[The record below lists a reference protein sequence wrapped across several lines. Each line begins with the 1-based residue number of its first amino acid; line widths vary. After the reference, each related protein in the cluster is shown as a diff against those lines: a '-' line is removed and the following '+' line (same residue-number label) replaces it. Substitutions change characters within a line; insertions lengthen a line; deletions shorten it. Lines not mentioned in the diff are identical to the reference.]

1 MRLLIVSNRLP
12 VTVVRD
18 GGDLRFQESVGGLA
32 SGLRAYL
39 DNRKFSSSSES
50 QCAKSPYVQSQCARI
65 QSDYVWVGWPGVTIE
80 EDKRDLLKSKL
91 SPFHAHPVFLSE
103 KSMDKFYHGFSN
115 KTIWPLFH
123 YFTSHVQYDEDFW
136 AHYKQV
142 NVTFCDA
149 VMQIARP
156 DDLIWIH
163 DYHLMLLPGLI
174 RDKIPDAS
182 LGFFLHIPFPSF
194 EVFRLFPGQWRREIL
209 EGLLGADLIGFHTYD
224 YTHYFLRCVQRILGY
239 ENNMGNIIADNHLV
253 RAGIFP
259 MGIDFNKF
267 KDAAS
272 SPGVIEEKE
281 NLKALFEGRKVVLS
295 LDRLDYT
302 KGIINRL
309 KGFELFLKRNPEWH
323 GRVVLVLVVVPS
335 RTEVDHY
342 QQMKRQI
349 DEIVGKINGRC
360 GRMNWTPIR
369 YHYKFLPFNLLV
381 ALYSTSDVALVTP
394 LRDGMNLIAKEYIA
408 TKADGK
414 GVLILSEMAGAAK
427 EAGETIVINPNDI
440 GEIADALKA
449 ALEMHEEEQTRCNK
463 AIQARLKRHDVV
475 RWADDFIQALIAM
488 QKEQEKLDAKLLGM
502 SSKDKMK
509 SEFLAANRR
518 LILLDYDG
526 TLVPLARHPKM
537 ATPTAKLME
546 FLKLISQEQR
556 TDVVLISGRNR
567 AELQSWFGDL
577 GIGLVAEHGVWIKER
592 GEDWK
597 MLKPLTNE
605 WKQKILPLLEMYTD
619 RLSGSFVEEK
629 EYSLAW
635 HYRMADPE
643 MASIVAKELVDDLVN
658 FTANIDVQVLQ
669 GNKVVE
675 VRNAGLNKGDAGL
688 YCRSRGAY
696 DFILAAGDD
705 WTDEDLFKVL
715 PETAYSIR
723 IGMAQSYARFNLHNS
738 AEVIEL
744 IRDLAIESKSSKWNG
759 EEINGRT
766 ALVKRVGI

>member
-12 VTVVRD
+12 VTVMRE
-18 GGDLRFQESVGGLA
+18 GDSLRFQESVGGLA
-32 SGLRAYL
+32 SGLRAYM
-39 DNRKFSSSSES
+39 DNIKSSRSPES
-50 QCAKSPYVQSQCARI
+50 QY
-65 QSDYVWVGWPGVTIE
+65 DYAWVGWPGVTIDE
-80 EDKRDLLKSKL
+80 SLRDSLRYKL
-91 SPFHAHPVFLSE
+91 SSEFHAYPVFLSE

-136 AHYKQV
+136 DQYRQV
-142 NVTFCDA
+142 NETFCDA
-149 VMQIARP
+149 VTQIAKP
-156 DDLIWIH
+156 GDLIWIH
-163 DYHLMLLPGLI
+163 DYHLMLLPKLI
-174 RDKIPDAS
+174 RERAPDVS

-194 EVFRLFPGQWRREIL
+194 EVFRLLPSKWRREIL

-224 YTHYFLRCVQRILGY
+224 YTHYFLRCVQRILGF
-239 ENNMGNIIADNHLV
+239 ENNMGQIIADDHIV
-253 RAGIFP
+253 RADIFP
-259 MGIDFNKF
+259 MGIDFQKF
-267 KDAAS
+267 KDAAV
-272 SPGVIEEKE
+272 SPKVEIEKE
-281 NLKALFEGRKVVLS
+281 DLKTLFAGRKVIIS
-295 LDRLDYT
+295 IDRLDYT

-309 KGFELFLKRNPEWH
+309 QGFELFLKKNPQWH
-323 GRVVLVLVVVPS
+323 GKVVLVLVVVPS
-335 RTEVDHY
+335 RTKVEHY

-360 GRMNWTPIR
+360 GSMNWMPIR

-381 ALYSTSDVALVTP
+381 ALYSVSDVALVTP

-414 GVLILSEMAGAAK
+414 GVLILSEMAGASK

-440 GEIADALKA
+440 GEIADTLKA
-449 ALEMHEEEQTRCNK
+449 ALEMPEEEQIRCNR
-463 AIQARLKRHDVV
+463 AIQARLKRHDVT
-475 RWADDFIQALIAM
+475 RWADDFIQTLISM
-488 QKEQEKLDAKLLGM
+488 QEEQKKMDARLLGQ
-502 SSKDKMK
+502 SSKEKMRK
-509 SEFLAANRR
+509 DFREAKRR

-526 TLVPLARHPKM
+526 TLVPIARHPKM
-537 ATPTAKLME
+537 ATPTVELME
-546 FLKLISQEQR
+546 FLDVMSREQK

-567 AELQSWFGDL
+567 NELQSWFGDL
-577 GIGLVAEHGVWIKER
+577 GISLVAEHGVWIREK

-597 MLKPLTNE
+597 MLKPLNNE
-605 WKQKILPLLEMYTD
+605 WKQKILPLLEMHTD

-675 VRNAGLNKGDAGL
+675 VRNAGLNKGDAGM
-688 YCRSRGAY
+688 YCRSKGDF
-696 DFILAAGDD
+696 DFILAVGDD

-723 IGMAQSYARFNLHNS
+723 IGMTQSYARFNLHNCS
-738 AEVIEL
+738 EVIKLVREL
-744 IRDLAIESKSSKWNG
+744 TDESKP
-759 EEINGRT
+759 
-766 ALVKRVGI
+766 

>member
-12 VTVVRD
+12 VTVVRE
-18 GGDLRFQESVGGLA
+18 GGSLRFQESVGGLA
-32 SGLRAYL
+32 SGLRAYM
-39 DNRKFSSSSES
+39 DNLKSSRLQKS
-50 QCAKSPYVQSQCARI
+50 QYDCA
-65 QSDYVWVGWPGVTIE
+65 WVGWPGVTIDE
-80 EDKRDLLKSKL
+80 SLRDSLRSKL
-91 SPFHAHPVFLSE
+91 SSEFQAHPVFLSE

-136 AHYKQV
+136 AQYRQV
-142 NVTFCDA
+142 NETFCDTIT
-149 VMQIARP
+149 QIARP
-156 DDLIWIH
+156 GDLIWIH
-163 DYHLMLLPGLI
+163 DYHLMLLPKLI
-174 RDKIPDAS
+174 RERVPDVS

-194 EVFRLFPGQWRREIL
+194 EVFRLLPSRWRREIL

-224 YTHYFLRCVQRILGY
+224 YTHYFLRCVQRILGF
-239 ENNMGNIIADNHLV
+239 ENNMGQIIADDHIV
-253 RAGIFP
+253 RADIFP
-259 MGIDFNKF
+259 MGIDFQKF
-267 KDAAS
+267 KGAAI
-272 SPGVIEEKE
+272 SPEVEIEKE
-281 NLKALFEGRKVVLS
+281 DLKTLFAGRKIIIS
-295 LDRLDYT
+295 IDRLDYT

-309 KGFELFLKRNPEWH
+309 QGFELFLKKNPQWH
-323 GRVVLVLVVVPS
+323 GKVVLVLVVVPS
-335 RTEVDHY
+335 RTEVEYY

-360 GRMNWTPIR
+360 GSMNWAPIH
-369 YHYKFLPFNLLV
+369 YHYKFLPLNLLV
-381 ALYSTSDVALVTP
+381 ALYSVSDVALVTP

-414 GVLILSEMAGAAK
+414 GVLILSEMAGASK

-440 GEIADALKA
+440 EEIADALKA
-449 ALEMHEEEQTRCNK
+449 ALEMPEDEQIKCNR
-463 AIQARLKRHDVV
+463 AIQARLKRHDVI
-475 RWADDFIQALIAM
+475 RWADDFIQSLISM
-488 QKEQEKLDAKLLGM
+488 QEEQTKMDAKLLGQ
-502 SSKDKMK
+502 SSKEKMRRDFQEAK
-509 SEFLAANRR
+509 RR

-526 TLVPLARHPKM
+526 TLVPIARHPKM
-537 ATPTAKLME
+537 ATPTVELME
-546 FLKLISQEQR
+546 FLDAMAQEQK
-556 TDVVLISGRNR
+556 TDAVLISGRNR
-567 AELQSWFGDL
+567 NELQSWFGDL
-577 GIGLVAEHGVWIKER
+577 GISLVAEHGVWIREK

-597 MLKPLTNE
+597 MLKPLNNE

-675 VRNAGLNKGDAGL
+675 VRNAGLNKGDAGM
-688 YCRSRGAY
+688 YCRSKGDF
-696 DFILAAGDD
+696 DFILAIGDD

-723 IGMAQSYARFNLHNS
+723 IGMTQSYAKFNLHNCS
-738 AEVIEL
+738 EVIKLVREL
-744 IRDLAIESKSSKWNG
+744 TDESKP
-759 EEINGRT
+759 
-766 ALVKRVGI
+766 

>member
-12 VTVVRD
+12 VTVIKD
-18 GGDLRFQESVGGLA
+18 GDDLRFQESVGGLA

-39 DNRKFSSSSES
+39 DNPKFSRSPQS
-50 QCAKSPYVQSQCARI
+50 KSI
-65 QSDYVWVGWPGVTIE
+65 QSDYVWVGWPGVTVE
-80 EDKRDLLKSKL
+80 ASQRESLRSKL
-91 SPFHAHPVFLSE
+91 SEFHAHPVFLSE
-103 KSMDKFYHGFSN
+103 ESMVKFYHGFSN

-136 AHYKQV
+136 AHYRQV
-142 NVTFCDA
+142 NENFCDT
-149 VMQIARP
+149 VMQIAEP
-156 DDLIWIH
+156 GDLIWIH
-163 DYHLMLLPGLI
+163 DYHLMLLPKLI
-174 RDKIPDAS
+174 RERLPNVS

-194 EVFRLFPGQWRREIL
+194 EIFRLLPGAWRREIL

-224 YTHYFLRCVQRILGY
+224 YTHYFLRCIQRILGY
-239 ENNMGNIIADNHLV
+239 ENNMGHIIADNHLV
-253 RAGIFP
+253 RADIFP
-259 MGIDFNKF
+259 MGIDFQKF
-267 KDAAS
+267 KNAAIS
-272 SPGVIEEKE
+272 QGVMEEKE
-281 NLKALFEGRKVVLS
+281 DLKALFAGRKVILS

-309 KGFELFLKRNPEWH
+309 RGFELFLKRNPQWH
-323 GRVVLVLVVVPS
+323 GNVVLVLVVVPS
-335 RTEVDHY
+335 RTEVDQY

-360 GRMNWTPIR
+360 GSMDWTPIR
-369 YHYKFLPFNLLV
+369 YHYKFLPFDLLV
-381 ALYSTSDVALVTP
+381 ALYSVSDVALVTP

-414 GVLILSEMAGAAK
+414 GVLVLSEMAGAAK

-449 ALEMHEEEQTRCNK
+449 ALEMPEEEQIRCNK
-463 AIQARLKRHDVV
+463 AIQARLKRHNVV
-475 RWADDFIQALIAM
+475 RWADDFIQALISM
-488 QKEQEKLDAKLLGM
+488 QEEQKKLGAKLLSL
-502 SSKDKMK
+502 SSKKEMME
-509 SEFLAANRR
+509 EFLAANRR

-537 ATPTAKLME
+537 ATPTAQLME
-546 FLKLISQEQR
+546 FLKLISQEPK
-556 TDVVLISGRNR
+556 TDVILISGRNR
-567 AELQSWFGDL
+567 IELQSWFGDL
-577 GIGLVAEHGVWIKER
+577 RIGLVAEHGVWIREK
-592 GEDWK
+592 GDDWK
-597 MLKPLTNE
+597 MLKPLTSE
-605 WKQKILPLLEMYTD
+605 WKQKILPLLDMYTD

-635 HYRMADPE
+635 HYRIADPE

-688 YCRSRGAY
+688 YCKSKRDY

-723 IGMAQSYARFNLHNS
+723 IGMTQSYARFNLHNY

-744 IRDLAIESKSSKWNG
+744 IRELAVESQGLGSQGSECQG
-759 EEINGRT
+759 EEIKSKTTIVEG
-766 ALVKRVGI
+766 VGI

>member
-12 VTVVRD
+12 VTVIKD
-18 GGDLRFQESVGGLA
+18 GDDLRFHESVGGLA
-32 SGLRAYL
+32 SGLQAYL
-39 DNRKFSSSSES
+39 DYLKSCPLSPI
-50 QCAKSPYVQSQCARI
+50 QCGQPQL
-65 QSDYVWVGWPGVTIE
+65 DFVWIGWPGITV
-80 EDKRDLLKSKL
+80 EDGQKDSLRSKL
-91 SPFHAHPVFLSE
+91 STFHAHPVFLSE
-103 KSMDKFYHGFSN
+103 KSMEKFYYGFSN

-123 YFTSHVQYDEDFW
+123 YFTSHVLYDEDFW
-136 AHYKQV
+136 AHYKLV
-142 NVTFCDA
+142 NETFCDA

-156 DDLIWIH
+156 GDLIWIH
-163 DYHLMLLPGLI
+163 DYHLMLLPKLI
-174 RDKIPDAS
+174 REKIPDAS

-194 EVFRLFPGQWRREIL
+194 EVFRLLPSMWRREIL

-224 YTHYFLRCVQRILGY
+224 YTNYFLRCVQRILGY

-253 RAGIFP
+253 RADIFP
-259 MGIDFNKF
+259 MGIDFQKF
-267 KDAAS
+267 KDAAA
-272 SPGVIEEKE
+272 SPGVLAEKE
-281 NLKALFEGRKVVLS
+281 NLKALFEGRKVILS

-302 KGIINRL
+302 KGILNRL

-323 GRVVLVLVVVPS
+323 GKVVLVLVVVPS

-342 QQMKRQI
+342 QHMKRQI

-360 GRMNWTPIR
+360 GRMNWTPIH

-381 ALYSTSDVALVTP
+381 ALYRMSNVALVTP

-427 EAGETIVINPNDI
+427 EAGETIVINPNDF

-449 ALEMHEEEQTRCNK
+449 ALEMPEEEQIRCNR
-463 AIQARLKRHDVV
+463 AIQARLKRHNVV
-475 RWADDFIQALIAM
+475 RWADDFIQAQISM
-488 QKEQEKLDAKLLGM
+488 REEQRKLDAKLLGW
-502 SSKDKMK
+502 SSKEAMK
-509 SEFLAANRR
+509 EEFQAANRR

-537 ATPTAKLME
+537 ATPTAGLIE
-546 FLKLISQEQR
+546 FLKLIAQEPK

-567 AELQSWFGDL
+567 IELQDWFGDL
-577 GIGLVAEHGVWIKER
+577 KVGLVAEHGVWIREK

-597 MLKPLTNE
+597 MLKPLNSE

-619 RLSGSFVEEK
+619 RLSGSFIEEK

-688 YCRSRGAY
+688 YCKSKGDY

-744 IRDLAIESKSSKWNG
+744 IRKLATAGHCLKCQG
-759 EEINGRT
+759 EEIKSKT
-766 ALVKRVGI
+766 AIVERVEIQ